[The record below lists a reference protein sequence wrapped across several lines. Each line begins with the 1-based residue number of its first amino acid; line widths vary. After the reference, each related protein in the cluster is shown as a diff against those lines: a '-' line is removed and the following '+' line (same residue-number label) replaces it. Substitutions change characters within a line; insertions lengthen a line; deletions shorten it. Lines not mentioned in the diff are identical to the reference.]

1 MYEPHFSHTN
11 SNIDLTKIKK
21 ELEKNQLKNEK
32 SKYACEFQHNII
44 PVYDLKELIDN
55 SKNNSED
62 NYNKI
67 SDIIK
72 KDIYDNFFHNTGVII
87 IKNCYDE
94 TLIDE
99 YNIWSSDMLEKCKND
114 KNIKHPK
121 QNGKYLINDVITR
134 MSNNNP
140 ELLMKL
146 LFNPCLNFITDLLL
160 GFSKF
165 GSVTGHII
173 NGKGD
178 RQKSHVDYPG
188 HIGSGLFWENNVD
201 KFKNINTHYQV
212 NHILPYY
219 SLQVLIACCNMDIVN
234 GSTEVV
240 PCSHLLENLDIN
252 IHNKTVYDFF
262 EKYFVN
268 VTLEKGDILIFN
280 RGLCHRGGK
289 NTTDLARNALI
300 MQCVW
305 LWGIGQEIIPYEEIK
320 EKLENT
326 ESYKTLSEYEKKNVL
341 QRLKSPYPINVKN
354 HT

>member
-1 MYEPHFSHTN
+1 MYKPHFSYN
-11 SNIDLTKIKK
+11 DNNIDLTKIKI
-21 ELEKNQLKNEK
+21 ELEKHQINNNK

-44 PVYDLKELIDN
+44 PVYDLEKLKECESYN
-55 SKNNSED
+55 KT
-62 NYNKI
+62 NYNNI
-67 SDIIK
+67 SDNIK

-87 IKNCYDE
+87 IKNCYNE

-121 QNGKYLINDVITR
+121 QSGKYLINDVITR

-140 ELLMKL
+140 ELLIKL
-146 LFNPCLNFITDLLL
+146 LFNPSLSFITDLLL

-201 KFKNINTHYQV
+201 KFKNLNTHYQV
-212 NHILPYY
+212 NNILPYY
-219 SLQVLIACCNMDIVN
+219 SLQVLISCCHMDIVN

-252 IHNKTVYDFF
+252 IHNKNVYDFF
-262 EKYFVN
+262 ENYFVN

-289 NTTDLARNALI
+289 NTTNTPRNALI
-300 MQCVW
+300 LQCVW
-305 LWGIGQEIIPYEEIK
+305 LWGIGQEIIHYDEIK
-320 EKLENT
+320 EKIEKT
-326 ESYKTLSEYEKKNVL
+326 ESYKKLSEFEKKNVL
-341 QRLKSPYPINVKN
+341 QRLKSPYPIDVKN

>member
-1 MYEPHFSHTN
+1 
-11 SNIDLTKIKK
+11 
-21 ELEKNQLKNEK
+21 
-32 SKYACEFQHNII
+32 
-44 PVYDLKELIDN
+44 YDT
-55 SKNNSED
+55 
-62 NYNKI
+62 
-67 SDIIK
+67 
-72 KDIYDNFFHNTGVII
+72 FFNNTGVII
-87 IKNCYDE
+87 IKKCYSED
-94 TLIDE
+94 IINE
-99 YNIWSSDMLEKCKND
+99 YNIWSDEMLKKCKND

-121 QNGKYLINDVITR
+121 QSGKYLINDVITR

-146 LFNPCLNFITDLLL
+146 LFNPCLNFVTDLLL

-173 NGKGD
+173 KGKGD
-178 RQKSHVDYPG
+178 RQKSHVDYPR

-212 NHILPYY
+212 NNILPYY
-219 SLQVLIACCNMDIVN
+219 SLQVLISCCDMDVVN

-252 IHNKTVYDFF
+252 IHNKNVYDFF

-268 VTLEKGDILIFN
+268 VTLNKGDILIFN

-289 NTTDLARNALI
+289 NTTETARNALI

-305 LWGIGQEIIPYEEIK
+305 LWGIGQEIIPYEAVK
-320 EKLENT
+320 EKLEKIEN
-326 ESYKTLSEYEKKNVL
+326 YKNLSEFEKKNVL
-341 QRLKSPYPINVKN
+341 QRLKSPYPINVKD

>member
-1 MYEPHFSHTN
+1 MYKPHFSYTD
-11 SNIDLTKIKK
+11 SNINLDVIKK
-21 ELEKNQLKNEK
+21 NLEDYQLNNKK
-32 SKYACEFQHNII
+32 SEYAYDFQHNII
-44 PVYDLKELIDN
+44 PVYDLNKL
-55 SKNNSED
+55 KNNK
-62 NYNKI
+62 NYDEINN
-67 SDIIK
+67 SIK

-87 IKNCYDE
+87 IKNCYSE
-94 TLIDE
+94 NIIDK

-121 QNGKYLINDVITR
+121 QSGKYLINDVITR
-134 MSNNNP
+134 MSNTNS
-140 ELLMKL
+140 ELFMEL

-201 KFKNINTHYQV
+201 KFKNLNTYYQV
-212 NHILPYY
+212 NNILPYY
-219 SLQVLIACCNMDIVN
+219 SLQVLISCCHMNIDN

-240 PCSHLLENLDIN
+240 PCSHLLENLDVN
-252 IHNKTVYDFF
+252 IHNNNVYEFF

-268 VTLEKGDILIFN
+268 VTLDKGDILLFN

-289 NTTDLARNALI
+289 NTTNMPRNALI

-305 LWGIGQEIIPYEEIK
+305 LWGIGQEIINYEEVKKKI
-320 EKLENT
+320 ENT
-326 ESYKTLSEYEKKNVL
+326 KTFKNMSEHEKKNVL